1 MILILM
7 SVSINVYSN
16 DLTTITNQNPIQIR
30 IYDDMRYQSQ
40 YQQKIIQQLEMMY
53 PDHKELINKVF
64 KKNVNYSNMSKDPRT
79 NKIINCTVNIF

>member
-1 MILILM
+1 M
-7 SVSINVYSN
+7 SVLINVHSN

-30 IYDDMRYQSQ
+30 IYDDMRNKVH

-53 PDHKELINKVF
+53 PDHKALINNVF
-64 KKNVNYSNMSKDPRT
+64 RKNVNYSNMSKDPRT